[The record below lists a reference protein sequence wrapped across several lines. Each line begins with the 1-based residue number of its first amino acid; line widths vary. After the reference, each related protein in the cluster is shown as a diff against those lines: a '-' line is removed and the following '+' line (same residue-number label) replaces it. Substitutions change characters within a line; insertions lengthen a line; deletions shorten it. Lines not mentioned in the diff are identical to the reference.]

1 MAHAITLNTE
11 ILNQTGV
18 PVKHIVSHTDGE
30 PQCDGQFYSFGDII
44 LRVDLVEAI
53 VKMNVVET
61 DNDLPPVNVG
71 LDMSIKDHYHTA
83 TPAVQ
88 KILQERL

>member
-1 MAHAITLNTE
+1 MAYAITLNTE

-53 VKMNVVET
+53 VKMNLVET
-61 DNDLPPVNVG
+61 DNALPPVNVG
-71 LDMSIKDHYHTA
+71 LDMNTKDHYHT
-83 TPAVQ
+83 TSRTLQ
-88 KILQERL
+88 KILQEGL